1 MKKILFVAALLISVG
16 TTSAFANDE
25 KVSPR
30 VLKSF
35 NSEFSY
41 AQDVQWEVGENYSR
55 AAFTMNEQR
64 VFAYYNTE
72 GELLSIGRYIST
84 LQLPINLF
92 SDLKNDYSKF
102 WVSDLFE
109 ISNGDGVHYYATLE
123 TADTKL
129 VVHSSNGS
137 KWSTHNKSKK
147 I

>member
-1 MKKILFVAALLISVG
+1 MKKILFAAALLVTIGS
-16 TTSAFANDE
+16 SAYANDD

-41 AQDVQWEVGENYSR
+41 AREVQWEAGENYFR

-64 VFAYYNTE
+64 VFAFYNTD

-92 SDLKNDYSKF
+92 SDLKNDYAKY

-109 ISNGDGVHYYATLE
+109 VSNGNGVQYYATLE
-123 TADTKL
+123 TADIKL
-129 VVHSSNGS
+129 VVHSSNGG
-137 KWSTHNKSKK
+137 KWSTYSKSKK